1 MKKILYIL
9 KESSGSETLF
19 PLLSE
24 QRKNSEVETHLVLIQ
39 PESTLAVSPPVQS
52 YTLMKKGGER
62 DDLTPS
68 SGGTSISY
76 GKLLELIFSVDST
89 VVW

>member
-9 KESSGSETLF
+9 KENSGSETLF

-24 QRKNSEVETHLVLIQ
+24 QKKNNGMELRLVLIQ
-39 PESTLAVSPPVQS
+39 SVSNLATSPPIHY
-52 YTLMKKGGER
+52 YTLIKKGDGQT
-62 DDLTPS
+62 DLAPS

-76 GKLLELIFSVDST
+76 MELLELIFSVDST